1 MPDLSLRSRR
11 KASCRDTLR
20 SGNAYR
26 IALRR
31 ATLLSIACVG
41 ALAMA
46 EGSLAR
52 SAPDRGLRFDSPGVL
67 DLAQRSA
74 KLEAGKR
81 AILDVLPPADA
92 SSILAAAPINEETPL
107 QLGFSEDVFACKG
120 GAAACMREHEAKL
133 IAQADGAVKRIDK
146 RLVVVGVGQP
156 AIFVDW
162 SQAETKSA
170 DGDQETHW
178 YLGRLAGNGYH
189 RVEVQF
195 GHDAPGNFLLNP
207 KNGKIA
213 FVHNAADIVAVTADG
228 KYLFTFNTLNP
239 PLSLRVAQLDAAGPK
254 LILVCG
260 ARADDD
266 KSSAEFK
273 GWRNASAFDL
283 VVHVGGAAAG
293 HDVALRVSNADN
305 AWKAAASDAAQL
317 TAAGF
322 TCAVQ

>member
-1 MPDLSLRSRR
+1 MSDLSIPGCRQTFCRDALRSDN
-11 KASCRDTLR
+11 S
-20 SGNAYR
+20 YR
-26 IALRR
+26 LALRR
-31 ATLLSIACVG
+31 AALLPFACAG

-46 EGSLAR
+46 EGSLAK

-74 KLEAGKR
+74 KLDAGKR
-81 AILDVLPPADA
+81 VAVDALPPADV
-92 SSILAAAPINEETPL
+92 SSILTAAPITEETPL
-107 QLGFSEDVFACKG
+107 QLGFSEDDFGCKG
-120 GAAACMREHEAKL
+120 GAASCMKEHEAKL

-146 RLVVVGVGQP
+146 RLVVAGAGQP

-162 SQAETKSA
+162 NQAETKSA

-178 YLGRLAGNGYH
+178 YLGRMAGNGYH

-213 FVHNAADIVAVTADG
+213 FVHNAADIVSVTPDG

-254 LILVCG
+254 LVLACG
-260 ARADDD
+260 ARVDDD
-266 KSSAEFK
+266 KTSAEFK

-293 HDVALRVSNADN
+293 HDVALRVTNADSS
-305 AWKAAASDAAQL
+305 WKAAASDAAQL
-317 TAAGF
+317 AAAGF
-322 TCAVQ
+322 SCALQ

>member
-1 MPDLSLRSRR
+1 MPDLNL
-11 KASCRDTLR
+11 CC
-20 SGNAYR
+20 
-26 IALRR
+26 RR
-31 ATLLSIACVG
+31 AALIPLLCASAFVLAKG
-41 ALAMA
+41 AP
-46 EGSLAR
+46 E
-52 SAPDRGLRFDSPGVL
+52 RGVRFDSAGVL

-74 KLEAGKR
+74 RLDAGKR
-81 AILDVLPPADA
+81 VTLDALPAADGSA
-92 SSILAAAPINEETPL
+92 ILAAVPVTEETPL
-107 QLGFSEDVFACKG
+107 QLGFSEDDFGCKG
-120 GAAACMREHEAKL
+120 GAAPCMKEREAKL

-146 RLVVVGVGQP
+146 RLVVAGAGQP

-162 SQAETKSA
+162 NQAETKSA
-170 DGDQETHW
+170 DGDWETHW
-178 YLGRLAGNGYH
+178 YLGRIAGNGYH

-213 FVHNAADIVAVTADG
+213 FVHNAADVVALSADG

-254 LILVCG
+254 LVLICG

-283 VVHVGGAAAG
+283 VVHAGGAAAG
-293 HDVALRVSNADN
+293 HAIALRVSNAGDS
-305 AWKAAASDAAQL
+305 WQAAASDAAQL
-317 TAAGF
+317 GAAGF
-322 TCAVQ
+322 ACAAL